1 LTDNA
6 TLEAQLVTMAQRE
19 MYLLEELK
27 HARAEVSRL
36 GILASELSTS
46 MAREACLSRQRME
59 ALGQAQPP
67 RRETIPT
74 QGSRSD
80 PSDQVHVRALD
91 LIVLEDVHQM
101 QKGRDQAYD
110 DALTPDAWEKA
121 LQKIIR
127 KRGGN
132 PSWSGQTTFWVGV
145 GRLAIAAIESL
156 GRKVGR

>member
-1 LTDNA
+1 MTTDNA
-6 TLEAQLVTMAQRE
+6 TLEAQLVTMAERE
-19 MYLLEELK
+19 VYLLRELK

-36 GILASELSTS
+36 GQELAAARASELQVP
-46 MAREACLSRQRME
+46 MQRME
-59 ALGQAQPP
+59 ATGQAQPP
-67 RRETIPT
+67 RCETLPT

-80 PSDQVHVRALD
+80 PSDQIHARALD

-127 KRGGN
+127 KRGGD
-132 PSWSGQTTFWVGV
+132 PTWTGQTTFWVRV

-156 GRKVGR
+156 GRKLGR